1 MTLVASLLFA
11 IALFASIAVIYATLQ
26 DAMPRIA
33 EVIELEFAP
42 AVRTERRVIFG
53 EIKGQRSAEII
64 AFPQFADAAGDIRL
78 AA

>member
-11 IALFASIAVIYATLQ
+11 IALFGSIAVIYMTVKQ
-26 DAMPRIA
+26 AMPRIA

-42 AVRTERRVIFG
+42 VVQTERRVIFG
-53 EIKGQRSAEII
+53 EIKGARSAEII
-64 AFPQFADAAGDIRL
+64 AFPQFAEAAQDIRL